1 MAWESCYKPSHVP
14 TLTSSFIPSF
24 IPSSSIPSQSKLLD
38 GVISLLYDSRL
49 PCNVNNPLKN
59 ASNETINDFTAEER
73 RKASSRMVTVTTLDD
88 LEKQVRFYYY
98 HIVFN

>member
-1 MAWESCYKPSHVP
+1 MAWDSCYKPSHVSATM
-14 TLTSSFIPSF
+14 TLTSSF

-38 GVISLLYDSRL
+38 GVISLSYDSTL
-49 PCNVNNPLKN
+49 SCNVDNPVKN
-59 ASNETINDFTAEER
+59 ASNEMINNFTAEER
-73 RKASSRMVTVTTLDD
+73 RKASSQMVTVTTLDD